1 MTQVVQHFEYLL
13 LALLE
18 YWNEPRHTLSA
29 AACLLRNALGVPY
42 LPSTL
47 VEEALKRALERT
59 NAAYAHTKERVKTS
73 LSEGALRPSDLLAQ
87 FKQIGPQTR
96 RHISAAELLDNT
108 VELIRRWSTPQAKS
122 CSPTDLLS
130 EEDMKVLLQAKS
142 CSPTDLLSEEDMKVL
157 LQAKSSSPTDLLSEE
172 DMKVLLQA
180 RSCSPTDLFSEEDMK
195 VLLQAIQRQHPKWG
209 AANTPYSRWLP
220 PEYEDIRGVPRGW
233 DPEHTYYNYTLPP
246 VRLISQTVLYTH
258 NENISLD
265 SSLSHLLVEWG
276 QWIDHDFALTPQS
289 PSTAAFR
296 TGADCTRTC
305 SRDTPCFPIQTN
317 MDKVQGCGPEGCGF
331 ADHHGQGAGLW
342 ARRLWVLRP
351 PWTRCRAVGQK
362 VVGSQTTMDKVQGCG
377 PEGCGFADH
386 HGQGAGLWAR
396 RLWVRRP
403 PWTRCRAVGQ
413 KVVGLQTTMVKVQS
427 CGPEG
432 CGFTDHH
439 GQGTGLWARRLWVRR
454 PPWTRCR
461 AVGQKVVGSQTT
473 MDKVQGCGPE
483 GCGFSDHHGQGAGLW
498 ARRLWVRRPP
508 WTRCRAVGQKVVGSQ
523 TTMDK
528 VQGCGP
534 EGCGF
539 ADHNGQGAG
548 LWARRLWVRRPP
560 WTRCEMHT
568 HFRSPQIPL
577 SDPCTGIQSCMP
589 FFPSPQI
596 PLSDPRTGI
605 QSCMPFFP
613 SPQIPLSDPR
623 TGIQSCMPSFPSHQ
637 IPLSDP
643 CTGIQSCMPFF
654 PSPQIPLS
662 DPRTGI
668 QSCMPFFPSP
678 QIPLSDPRTGIQSC
692 MPFFPSPQIPLS
704 DPRTGIQSCMPSFPS
719 HQIPLSDPCTGIQSC
734 MPFFPSPQIP
744 LSDPRTGIQ
753 SCMPFFPSPQIPLSD
768 PRTGIQSC
776 MPFFPS
782 PQIPLS
788 DPRTGIQS
796 CMPFFPSPQIPLSDP
811 RTGIQSCMPFFPS
824 PQIPLSDPRTGIQSC
839 MPFFPSPQI
848 PLSDPRTGI
857 QSCMPFFRSAPSCV
871 RSEAFTGATPHHHRE
886 QLNAITSF
894 VDASMVYGSSSP
906 MAAALR
912 NHSSPLGVLALNDQG
927 RLDPCGPRRGS
938 EANSTGATS
947 ASDTSATA
955 PTEQE
960 NITSCFQAGDSRA
973 NEHLGMI
980 ALHTLFLREHNR
992 LVSELHL
999 LNPHWSPDTLYQE
1012 ARKIMGAVH
1021 QILTWEHYLPRVLGE
1036 TPTSLLMPPYK
1047 GYDPEI
1053 DPSIANVF
1061 SAAAFRFAHVTVQP
1075 MVARLGPGYSL
1086 APQHPPLPLH
1096 HSLFA
1101 SWRVVQEGGIDPVLR
1116 GLLLSPAK
1124 LQMPGQMMVE
1134 ELTERLF
1141 QAQGGM
1147 PLDLGALNLQRG
1159 RDHGLPGYSSWRGLC
1174 GLSVPNTTS
1183 DLAGILGNPGLA
1195 EKFLLL
1201 YGTSQ
1206 NIDVWVGAISEPPL
1220 PGGRVG
1226 PLLACLLAKQFRA
1239 LRDGDR
1245 FWWEREAVFTSTQR
1259 AQLHTVSLSRII
1271 CDNTHITRVP
1281 SDPFSRTVSPEDML
1295 ACSHPLIPHL
1305 NLSAWKEPDT
1315 DPSCGPIPRLQSG
1328 FSLLCDSVIYYQ
1340 CGPGYQLIGPSSVT
1354 CDPNSYQ
1361 WSPAPPICHDVDE
1374 CADQPTP
1381 CPQNTDCL
1389 NTPGSYMCTDLDLS
1403 SPSTVSV
1410 ISAVIAVVGGVAILF
1425 VILTCCRR
1433 YFPKKPESINGTDK
1447 QNR

>member
-1 MTQVVQHFEYLL
+1 MVYTSTMAQ
-13 LALLE
+13 
-18 YWNEPRHTLSA
+18 SS
-29 AACLLRNALGVPY
+29 
-42 LPSTL
+42 LP
-47 VEEALKRALERT
+47 
-59 NAAYAHTKERVKTS
+59 
-73 LSEGALRPSDLLAQ
+73 
-87 FKQIGPQTR
+87 
-96 RHISAAELLDNT
+96 
-108 VELIRRWSTPQAKS
+108 
-122 CSPTDLLS
+122 DLLS
-130 EEDMKVLLQAKS
+130 EEDMQVLLQATG
-142 CSPTDLLSEEDMKVL
+142 CSSEMQRPLCKTGCLSERY
-157 LQAKSSSPTDLLSEE
+157 
-172 DMKVLLQA
+172 
-180 RSCSPTDLFSEEDMK
+180 RSFTGECNN
-195 VLLQAIQRQHPKWG
+195 RQHPKWG

-220 PEYEDIRGVPRGW
+220 PEYEDVRGVPRGW

-246 VRLISQTVLYTH
+246 VRLVSQDVLYTH

-305 SRDTPCFPIQTN
+305 SRDTPCFPIQ
-317 MDKVQGCGPEGCGF
+317 
-331 ADHHGQGAGLW
+331 
-342 ARRLWVLRP
+342 
-351 PWTRCRAVGQK
+351 
-362 VVGSQTTMDKVQGCG
+362 
-377 PEGCGFADH
+377 
-386 HGQGAGLWAR
+386 
-396 RLWVRRP
+396 
-403 PWTRCRAVGQ
+403 
-413 KVVGLQTTMVKVQS
+413 
-427 CGPEG
+427 
-432 CGFTDHH
+432 
-439 GQGTGLWARRLWVRR
+439 
-454 PPWTRCR
+454 
-461 AVGQKVVGSQTT
+461 
-473 MDKVQGCGPE
+473 
-483 GCGFSDHHGQGAGLW
+483 
-498 ARRLWVRRPP
+498 
-508 WTRCRAVGQKVVGSQ
+508 
-523 TTMDK
+523 
-528 VQGCGP
+528 
-534 EGCGF
+534 
-539 ADHNGQGAG
+539 
-548 LWARRLWVRRPP
+548 
-560 WTRCEMHT
+560 
-568 HFRSPQIPL
+568 IPL
-577 SDPCTGIQSCMP
+577 SDPRTGIQSCLP
-589 FFPSPQI
+589 SFPSPQI

-605 QSCMPFFP
+605 QSCLP
-613 SPQIPLSDPR
+613 S
-623 TGIQSCMPSFPSHQ
+623 
-637 IPLSDP
+637 
-643 CTGIQSCMPFF
+643 
-654 PSPQIPLS
+654 
-662 DPRTGI
+662 
-668 QSCMPFFPSP
+668 
-678 QIPLSDPRTGIQSC
+678 
-692 MPFFPSPQIPLS
+692 
-704 DPRTGIQSCMPSFPS
+704 
-719 HQIPLSDPCTGIQSC
+719 
-734 MPFFPSPQIP
+734 
-744 LSDPRTGIQ
+744 
-753 SCMPFFPSPQIPLSD
+753 
-768 PRTGIQSC
+768 
-776 MPFFPS
+776 
-782 PQIPLS
+782 
-788 DPRTGIQS
+788 
-796 CMPFFPSPQIPLSDP
+796 
-811 RTGIQSCMPFFPS
+811 
-824 PQIPLSDPRTGIQSC
+824 
-839 MPFFPSPQI
+839 FPSPQI

-871 RSEAFTGATPHHHRE
+871 GSEAFTGATPHHHRE

-912 NHSSPLGVLALNDQG
+912 NLSSPLGLLALNDQASDQGLAYMPYLPRLQG
-927 RLDPCGPRRGS
+927 RLDPCGPRSGS
-938 EANSTGATS
+938 GANSTGATS

-955 PTEQE
+955 STEQE

-992 LVSELHL
+992 LVRELHL
-999 LNPHWSPDTLYQE
+999 LNAHWSPDTLYQE

-1036 TPTSLLMPPYK
+1036 TPTSLLMPPYR

-1315 DPSCGPIPRLQSG
+1315 DPSCGPVPRLQTG
-1328 FSLLCDSVIYYQ
+1328 FSLLCDSIIYYQ

-1361 WSPAPPICHDVDE
+1361 WSPAPPTCHDVDE

-1381 CPQNTDCL
+1381 CPQNMDCL

-1403 SPSTVSV
+1403 SLSAVSV
-1410 ISAVIAVVGGVAILF
+1410 ISAVIAVVGGVAIMLG
-1425 VILTCCRR
+1425 ILACCRR
-1433 YFPKKPESINGTDK
+1433 YFPKKPEPINRTDK

>member
-1 MTQVVQHFEYLL
+1 M
-13 LALLE
+13 
-18 YWNEPRHTLSA
+18 
-29 AACLLRNALGVPY
+29 
-42 LPSTL
+42 PS
-47 VEEALKRALERT
+47 
-59 NAAYAHTKERVKTS
+59 
-73 LSEGALRPSDLLAQ
+73 
-87 FKQIGPQTR
+87 
-96 RHISAAELLDNT
+96 
-108 VELIRRWSTPQAKS
+108 
-122 CSPTDLLS
+122 
-130 EEDMKVLLQAKS
+130 
-142 CSPTDLLSEEDMKVL
+142 
-157 LQAKSSSPTDLLSEE
+157 
-172 DMKVLLQA
+172 
-180 RSCSPTDLFSEEDMK
+180 
-195 VLLQAIQRQHPKWG
+195 
-209 AANTPYSRWLP
+209 
-220 PEYEDIRGVPRGW
+220 
-233 DPEHTYYNYTLPP
+233 
-246 VRLISQTVLYTH
+246 
-258 NENISLD
+258 
-265 SSLSHLLVEWG
+265 
-276 QWIDHDFALTPQS
+276 
-289 PSTAAFR
+289 
-296 TGADCTRTC
+296 
-305 SRDTPCFPIQTN
+305 
-317 MDKVQGCGPEGCGF
+317 
-331 ADHHGQGAGLW
+331 
-342 ARRLWVLRP
+342 
-351 PWTRCRAVGQK
+351 
-362 VVGSQTTMDKVQGCG
+362 
-377 PEGCGFADH
+377 
-386 HGQGAGLWAR
+386 
-396 RLWVRRP
+396 
-403 PWTRCRAVGQ
+403 
-413 KVVGLQTTMVKVQS
+413 
-427 CGPEG
+427 
-432 CGFTDHH
+432 
-439 GQGTGLWARRLWVRR
+439 
-454 PPWTRCR
+454 
-461 AVGQKVVGSQTT
+461 
-473 MDKVQGCGPE
+473 
-483 GCGFSDHHGQGAGLW
+483 
-498 ARRLWVRRPP
+498 
-508 WTRCRAVGQKVVGSQ
+508 
-523 TTMDK
+523 
-528 VQGCGP
+528 
-534 EGCGF
+534 
-539 ADHNGQGAG
+539 
-548 LWARRLWVRRPP
+548 
-560 WTRCEMHT
+560 
-568 HFRSPQIPL
+568 
-577 SDPCTGIQSCMP
+577 
-589 FFPSPQI
+589 
-596 PLSDPRTGI
+596 
-605 QSCMPFFP
+605 FP

-623 TGIQSCMPSFPSHQ
+623 TGIQSCMPSF
-637 IPLSDP
+637 L
-643 CTGIQSCMPFF
+643 
-654 PSPQIPLS
+654 SPQILLS

-668 QSCMPFFPSP
+668 QSCMPS
-678 QIPLSDPRTGIQSC
+678 
-692 MPFFPSPQIPLS
+692 FPSPQIPLS
-704 DPRTGIQSCMPSFPS
+704 DPRTGIQSCMPSF
-719 HQIPLSDPCTGIQSC
+719 L
-734 MPFFPSPQIP
+734 SPQIP

-753 SCMPFFPSPQIPLSD
+753 SCMPSSPDPAVRPSYWYTELHAFLPRSCCQTLVLILLSD

-776 MPFFPS
+776 MPFFLS
-782 PQIPLS
+782 PQILLS

-796 CMPFFPSPQIPLSDP
+796 CMPSSPDPAVRPSYWYTELHAFLPRSRCQTLVLILLSDP
-811 RTGIQSCMPFFPS
+811 RTGIQSCMPS
-824 PQIPLSDPRTGIQSC
+824 
-839 MPFFPSPQI
+839 FPSPQI

-871 RSEAFTGATPHHHRE
+871 GSEAFTGATPHHHRE

-912 NHSSPLGVLALNDQG
+912 NHSSPLGLLALNDQASDQGLAYMPYLPRLQG
-927 RLDPCGPRRGS
+927 RLDPCGPRSGS

-999 LNPHWSPDTLYQE
+999 LNAHWSPDTLYQE

-1159 RDHGLPGYSSWRGLC
+1159 RDHGLPGYSSWRGFC

-1381 CPQNTDCL
+1381 CPQNTDCF

-1403 SPSTVSV
+1403 SLSTVSV

-1447 QNR
+1447 RN